1 MYKVFSGLFT
11 AICISGVAAWY
22 SIIGLMA
29 IFASAKLAIAIMGA
43 VLEVGKLVTAC
54 WVYQNW
60 RTCPKLLKTYLTTAV
75 VVLMLITSMGIFGF
89 LSKAH
94 VEQNN
99 NLDMQMSTL
108 GDIDTNIIRLTAELG
123 TIENTLAKMASGDI
137 TYSRVDNLIT
147 REANELTSLRRTIST
162 EKSEI
167 RKRIQKEIDQLNIKL
182 LSDITSADT
191 QIIALNAQMK
201 NCWGCETEKQQ
212 LSDLIL
218 RKKNRES
225 ETLIT
230 KQQLSKSL
238 IVELVEI
245 DKTYSDELAG
255 VTGRLKDLK
264 KQSTER
270 TSTID
275 KDIQSLEAKI
285 GLKRDQLLNKNIE
298 RKTIDTKYKMLEAEV
313 GPIKYI
319 AELVYGNNASSN
331 RELLES
337 AVRWVIIILV
347 LVFDPLAIVLVI
359 AGLSILNRSDKS
371 IVMIDNQSSEY
382 VMPQPD
388 KMATPEVKEIIRS
401 NNSKNGKLTL
411 EQSILNSE
419 HYLNKKNEKR

>member
-1 MYKVFSGLFT
+1 
-11 AICISGVAAWY
+11 
-22 SIIGLMA
+22 
-29 IFASAKLAIAIMGA
+29 
-43 VLEVGKLVTAC
+43 
-54 WVYQNW
+54 
-60 RTCPKLLKTYLTTAV
+60 
-75 VVLMLITSMGIFGF
+75 
-89 LSKAH
+89 
-94 VEQNN
+94 
-99 NLDMQMSTL
+99 
-108 GDIDTNIIRLTAELG
+108 
-123 TIENTLAKMASGDI
+123 
-137 TYSRVDNLIT
+137 
-147 REANELTSLRRTIST
+147 
-162 EKSEI
+162 
-167 RKRIQKEIDQLNIKL
+167 
-182 LSDITSADT
+182 
-191 QIIALNAQMK
+191 
-201 NCWGCETEKQQ
+201 
-212 LSDLIL
+212 
-218 RKKNRES
+218 
-225 ETLIT
+225 
-230 KQQLSKSL
+230 
-238 IVELVEI
+238 
-245 DKTYSDELAG
+245 
-255 VTGRLKDLK
+255 LKDLK

-419 HYLNKKNEKR
+419 HYLNKKTEKR